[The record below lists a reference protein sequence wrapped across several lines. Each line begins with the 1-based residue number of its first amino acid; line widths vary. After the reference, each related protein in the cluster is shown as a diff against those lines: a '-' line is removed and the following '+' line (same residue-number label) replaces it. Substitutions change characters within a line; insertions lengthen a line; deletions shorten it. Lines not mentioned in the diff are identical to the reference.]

1 MSNLKDAYINAL
13 LADATYA
20 LGDLTTNGMAGTEL
34 EAALRDRMTP
44 ALAAYISEN
53 FIVVTH
59 IETNDTLVGS
69 GFDATVWRDRSGQ
82 LYVSMQGTTGYGDLV
97 TDIDLAIDGAAKA
110 QIVDMVNW
118 WLRHITPPEASW
130 APQFEL
136 NGDEEIIPS
145 ASVQGTGLLTNVSG
159 LSVSGH
165 SLGGHLAT
173 AFTRLFGGTPDYI
186 DHTYTYNSG
195 GFNGFSNSFFGPLE
209 QLLAE
214 IGIDGMGTFP
224 GTSQQSNFFAE

>member
-1 MSNLKDAYINAL
+1 MMANITESYINAL

-20 LGDLTTNGMAGTEL
+20 LDGSTTNGMSGVRLKEVLNA
-34 EAALRDRMTP
+34 RMTP
-44 ALAAYISEN
+44 ALAEYISEN
-53 FIVVTH
+53 FTVVTH
-59 IETNDTLVGS
+59 METNDTLVGS
-69 GFDATVWRDRSGQ
+69 GFDATVWRDGSGK
-82 LYVSMQGTTGYGDLV
+82 LYVSMQGTTGYGDFV

-159 LSVSGH
+159 LS
-165 SLGGHLAT
+165 
-173 AFTRLFGGTPDYI
+173 
-186 DHTYTYNSG
+186 
-195 GFNGFSNSFFGPLE
+195 
-209 QLLAE
+209 
-214 IGIDGMGTFP
+214 
-224 GTSQQSNFFAE
+224 